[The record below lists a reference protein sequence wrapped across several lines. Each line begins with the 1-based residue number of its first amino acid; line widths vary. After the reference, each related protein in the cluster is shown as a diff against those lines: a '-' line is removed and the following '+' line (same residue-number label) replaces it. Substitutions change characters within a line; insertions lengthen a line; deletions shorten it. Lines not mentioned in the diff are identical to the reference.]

1 MIAAAPIGLYFIG
14 VFVLTVVAMF
24 YLMLRKA

>member
-14 VFVLTVVAMF
+14 AFAVTVAAMF